1 MSINNEDKN
10 EPIINNT
17 NSDSDCDN
25 DDENKCF
32 KAVKIVSG
40 IIIILLG
47 LAIGIIFPII
57 ILLIIAEKTE
67 NAIIAYI
74 IQFII
79 MMIIISV
86 FTFIGICT
94 CGAKKLTSC
103 IIGII
108 ISLIIWALIFV
119 FLCLIFYLP
128 VDNDSVFYKNI
139 NETYWEFNT
148 SKISYIKY
156 EGSNTTTEYPIIFVH
171 GGPGEP
177 VNGTQHFLEEL
188 VLEGYEVYQYDQFG
202 CGNSNRATNPKEYTV
217 ERHISDLE
225 EIRKKIGAEKI
236 ILISHSWGGSL
247 VSSYMAKYNDKVL
260 KSIFISPKPICED
273 DNSSE
278 IFTKEGNEDINNAL
292 KDNKRFYISGILTN
306 LVSETGLYYLMSE
319 DKLDK
324 LFMNFHDNL
333 NMKPGSGENYKTKG
347 AGYGFWASIMTS
359 KSFSDMDCNYENL
372 TKSDAECLVIRGQ
385 FDYLSLKNTVL
396 YRDKINNSTLI
407 LIDGMGHCVEEKYES
422 IISKN
427 IISFLKNGTTINKPY
442 EEK

>member
-17 NSDSDCDN
+17 NSDSDSDN
-25 DDENKCF
+25 DNENKCF

-40 IIIILLG
+40 IIIFLLG

-94 CGAKKLTSC
+94 CGAKKLTSY

-171 GGPGEP
+171 GGQGEP

-202 CGNSNRATNPKEYTV
+202 CGNSNRATNPKE
-217 ERHISDLE
+217 
-225 EIRKKIGAEKI
+225 
-236 ILISHSWGGSL
+236 
-247 VSSYMAKYNDKVL
+247 
-260 KSIFISPKPICED
+260 
-273 DNSSE
+273 
-278 IFTKEGNEDINNAL
+278 
-292 KDNKRFYISGILTN
+292 
-306 LVSETGLYYLMSE
+306 
-319 DKLDK
+319 
-324 LFMNFHDNL
+324 
-333 NMKPGSGENYKTKG
+333 
-347 AGYGFWASIMTS
+347 
-359 KSFSDMDCNYENL
+359 
-372 TKSDAECLVIRGQ
+372 
-385 FDYLSLKNTVL
+385 
-396 YRDKINNSTLI
+396 
-407 LIDGMGHCVEEKYES
+407 
-422 IISKN
+422 
-427 IISFLKNGTTINKPY
+427 
-442 EEK
+442 